1 MEFNGQFDFEK
12 LDQLIIELLWNEQSS
27 QQEIVRMKVGELK

>member
-12 LDQLIIELLWNEQSS
+12 LDQLIIELLWNEQNS